1 MNLNSTDERESG
13 TTTLRI
19 DEDSEEVL
27 EGFFGVN
34 LGRKQGNESGASL

>member
-27 EGFFGVN
+27 EGFLIFWGK
-34 LGRKQGNESGASL
+34 LGKEARK